1 MVPPLATILSVLI
14 DGRNVD
20 SAHIGNYC
28 VAGDFCRPLDESA
41 VNSRRFV
48 GPSYDHPVVP
58 RAFPLLELPVKHAV
72 VKAYRSLGIVGMDF
86 KMYDSR
92 HTESGSPVIA
102 FAV

>member
-1 MVPPLATILSVLI
+1 MVPPLATILFGVI
-14 DGRNVD
+14 DGRDVD
-20 SAHIGNYC
+20 SAHIGYYR

-41 VNSRRFV
+41 VNSRRSF

-58 RAFPLLELPVKHAV
+58 LAFPLLELPAKHTLVKV
-72 VKAYRSLGIVGMDF
+72 NRSLRVVGMDF

>member
-1 MVPPLATILSVLI
+1 MVPPLATILFGVI

-20 SAHIGNYC
+20 SAHIGYYR

-41 VNSRRFV
+41 VNSRRSF

-58 RAFPLLELPVKHAV
+58 LAFPLLELPAKHTLVKV
-72 VKAYRSLGIVGMDF
+72 NRSLRVVGMDF